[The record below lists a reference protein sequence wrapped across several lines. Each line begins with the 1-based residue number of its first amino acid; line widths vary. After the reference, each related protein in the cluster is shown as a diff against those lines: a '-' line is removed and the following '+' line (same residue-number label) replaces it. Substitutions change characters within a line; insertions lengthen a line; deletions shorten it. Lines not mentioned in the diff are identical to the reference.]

1 MQAAQSTL
9 SVASQFILTAE
20 LYEHLLSFLETN
32 LTAVYRLTQV
42 CKATSEPALD
52 ALWHTLTGPANL
64 LHLLPRDACEIVHH
78 PGQYSKLE
86 LKRPLTEVD
95 LALFD
100 KYAPRVRV
108 VHSARR
114 GSPVGSEIFFF
125 LHTLRN
131 PIFLNLRQFTWHPM
145 PSTNFLTN
153 GADCLPAYYIL
164 SPRAP
169 LDKFSLTLWDPFK
182 GVDLTP
188 YAFDSDHKTVLSD
201 ALAHLSRPLYTWIPD
216 VQHLQ
221 LSTETHIPLGD
232 VLAALRTITQLRS
245 LTVRFALDADI
256 LLHLAKLP
264 HLTSLDLWEES
275 SQTLG
280 TLSTCLP
287 RGFQSFPALEVL
299 SINNLRQ
306 CSSADLDTFLTLI
319 TYDTLHSISF
329 EIHDEQSFDFAFL
342 HRLQIRS
349 LRRVDVVIQKST
361 SLLRAAVLSPLYAC
375 SRMEDFSYIMMG
387 RLELREPDLLQMATA
402 WPNLRWLRLLDRTS
416 HPNPPIHLLTMHDIL
431 RRCPRLQDVTM
442 CIDARDLLSRLPA
455 EGLEAI
461 IPMLSMHKLA
471 LIQSPCGI
479 ADVQPVTDF
488 LKRAFPRLSELIGSL
503 PRSAADDQSDY
514 RATQVWNVVQVP
526 YKLSEDDIE
535 KYLTGVEDQE
545 LQNPLDSG
553 NNFGNIDDDAPV
565 EFLLDFDLDDL

>member
-32 LTAVYRLTQV
+32 LTA
-42 CKATSEPALD
+42 
-52 ALWHTLTGPANL
+52 HTLTGPSNI

-108 VHSARR
+108 VDSARR

-125 LHTLRN
+125 IHTLRD
-131 PIFLNLRQFTWHPM
+131 PIFPNLRQFTWHPM

-169 LDKFSLTLWDPFK
+169 LDKFSLTLWNPFK
-182 GVDLTP
+182 GVDLMP
-188 YAFDSDHKTVLSD
+188 YAFDSDRRKVLTD
-201 ALAHLSRPLYTWIPD
+201 ALVHLSRPLYTWIPD

-221 LSTETHIPLGD
+221 LSTETHVPLGD

-245 LTVRFALDADI
+245 LTVRFALDGDI

-287 RGFQSFPALEVL
+287 REFQSFPALEVL

-306 CSSADLDTFLTLI
+306 CSSADLDAFLTPI
-319 TYDTLHSISF
+319 TCDALRSISF
-329 EIHDEQSFDFAFL
+329 EIHDEQSLDFAFL
-342 HRLQIRS
+342 HQIRPS
-349 LRRVDVVIQKST
+349 LRRFDLVIQKST
-361 SLLRAAVLSPLYAC
+361 SPLRAAVLSPFYAC
-375 SRMEDFSYIMMG
+375 SRMEDFSYVG
-387 RLELREPDLLQMATA
+387 RLELRESDLLQMATA
-402 WPNLRWLRLLDRTS
+402 WPKPPPTATPRPHLTLEPH
-416 HPNPPIHLLTMHDIL
+416 HPSPQPCTISF

-442 CIDARDLLSRLPA
+442 CVDARNLQSRLPA
-455 EGLEAI
+455 GGLEAV

-471 LIQSPCGI
+471 LIQSPCGT
-479 ADVQPVTDF
+479 ADIQPVTDF
-488 LKRAFPRLSELIGSL
+488 LKRAFPRLSELIASL
-503 PRSAADDQSDY
+503 PRSAADDHSDY
-514 RATQVWNVVQVP
+514 RATQGVLGPRPIGAGRTWNGALP
-526 YKLSEDDIE
+526 RRRI
-535 KYLTGVEDQE
+535 GVERTWKGRITTPPDWRRE
-545 LQNPLDSG
+545 
-553 NNFGNIDDDAPV
+553 
-565 EFLLDFDLDDL
+565 DLDARSGGEFDMDSYAAYFDRREEKENVEI